1 MDSLEKKIEDTINE
15 HFESLNAHSYSY
27 HIAYELH
34 CIYKEKGFYPSEFV
48 EDITKVKLKIN
59 NWPDAIAAVKNFLDL
74 SEESDAIH

>member
-1 MDSLEKKIEDTINE
+1 M
-15 HFESLNAHSYSY
+15 
-27 HIAYELH
+27 AYELH